1 MALNWDNVATTTK
14 KNTGLNWDKVNT
26 SMANQQAFNIMNQ
39 AIQQGKARS
48 YNDVTSQP
56 TTQMLTHAGVAQQA
70 HDTIAKQ
77 KNEVA
82 KTQPIVGNTQLP
94 NKIQSQE
101 TNNITGFR
109 PTSEQSQY
117 IKKVQ
122 ALGDEDNKDYLN
134 DYLNI
139 MTGRSNQS
147 KYTKNNYTADD
158 YIKYY
163 QDLVNARPELNKKS
177 FWDKA
182 GDKINDVN
190 DFILNKMGGNTAL
203 SFVTGMGEG
212 SGGSA
217 LTKFTMRKI
226 EENVA
231 RADAMEEFKNGEID
245 FSEIDKRKN
254 EILDDLKQGLPDV
267 QYNLN
272 DAYEKMGNHQTARG
286 FGNTAGYV
294 TAGTVATSLGV
305 PAPIA
310 YGTLGAANKYAET
323 DDLGDIAVAGGTN
336 AAFGWLTDKFGGAA
350 NKYLSKIPITKTN
363 VVANAL
369 KNFGSGYVGAGGAS
383 LATGTAEDLYNVA
396 RGREVN
402 YLDTLKQANRSGL
415 VHGTIRGVADTIN
428 DVKQAKAQMQADY
441 KNTAE
446 EVENMR
452 NIVERSDAK
461 NQSQKV
467 KDAVARKYE
476 PRINEAIEKFEDTKY
491 LGQGKTQANLVEQ
504 LKQGNTTPVQVQN
517 TLNTLA
523 LPEQAG
529 NTQNSL
535 ENTQNALYNQTR
547 GDLNGKEGINTD
559 GRIQFEKGAL
569 ESKKTGNGKLRGEDV
584 EKQFQQFI
592 QKSEPVKTTPYQD
605 KVKDIVAN
613 TFNKSLNFVNDD
625 GGFGGGVNPIDNN
638 DLYIT
643 SDSIRQFGNNI
654 PAGHEVFESIIKGDS
669 NIKEDIINPLIEL
682 VQNDNRFGQV
692 MDEYLE
698 YVAPEYREV
707 LKSHPEN
714 IAKEIICDELG
725 FSFNEDKYDLGFEKE
740 NLTGITRYLDYLDNS
755 TKQNV
760 NIALDNIVN
769 EYVKNSNNQSSFSLA
784 ESQPQE
790 GYTRLY
796 RGLSQKYNP
805 NYDKSLM
812 DNSNGYESW
821 TDNYDLAK
829 SYGDNVY
836 YTDIPTNQ
844 ISNSV
849 IDENPNSETYGDRNL
864 IYKNDKPV
872 GINGKSGNEY
882 MLYTDHDNYPNVKYN
897 EVVDNS
903 QPSNIFEETNKM
915 IQDNRAKAVEE
926 GAKTLGLEKANENLS
941 TYKKQMFQNNAN
953 AINDLI
959 KAKSETLAEFDNKI
973 AIKKQ
978 ELAGKKDQ
986 TTKVAQTLRQQI
998 TNLEKRKTDAEA
1010 SFINKIDRLEN
1021 RNATINKLKTQ
1032 VSEDRLPTRQEVKN
1046 KIITDKDIE
1055 SINLDNAKNLSK
1067 FIMNNTTPQRVN
1079 EKIFGKDTATK
1090 INDRFFKPI
1099 KHNEAERI
1107 RFLNK
1112 ERKDIKSWRIKPK
1125 SRESAAVQ
1133 MYGEGEY
1140 VNPETGEKS
1149 AYTLNDLKRE
1159 FPNDWE
1165 KIKNASEQAR
1175 AKYDTYIDEIN
1186 KELNKMGYDSIPKR
1200 NDYFRH
1206 FEQTASLLDTFGIPS
1221 KANALPTDMNGL
1233 TADLRPGKNF
1243 FANALQRKGDKTTY
1257 DAITGIDG
1265 YLEGASKLRYHTE
1278 DIQNLR
1284 TLDDYIRGKYGS
1296 KADLEGL
1303 SKEDFNKRVKQI
1315 QEGHLSEY
1323 ASWLTEY
1330 TNSLAGKKSRLD
1342 RGTEEAFGR
1351 SVYGTLNALKKQVG
1365 SNLTGLNINSALSN
1379 FISAGQGLSST
1390 SKVATVQG
1398 LVDTIKNIFKN
1409 DDFIDKSD
1417 FLTTRFGSDKLSK
1430 TLWEKASDVG
1440 QTFMSA
1446 TDYFTANLITR
1457 SKYHEYLNKGYPEQ
1471 EALEKAGEYADRI
1484 MAGRGLGD
1492 MPNFFNSKTL
1502 GILTQFQLENVN
1514 QFDSMFHDNFTTDR
1528 ASEQTKY
1535 DAKTWNE
1542 KIKSKFAKASPKFY
1556 NGLSATFTLAQ
1567 LFAAGWAFNK
1577 IVKELGGTGGA
1588 FDPIGTIEDL
1598 VKDYQKDGLETA
1610 TKNFVKNVVDDIP
1623 YANLI
1628 TGGGRIPMKDSLPNL
1643 YDLLTGE
1650 STVGKE
1656 LTKLANVLPPTGGGQ
1671 VRKTIQGLKTL
1682 INNGEYGTRNGNE
1695 YAKWLLDLD
1704 KKDVPQKIITSL
1716 KALAFGKYGPEEAKE
1731 YIDSGYKGLT
1741 VTQTNAFKEIKDTG
1755 MLASEFRK
1763 WVDVLDDINPKKVDK
1778 YGKEKVDANAKK
1790 AQLKTALDSPSLS
1803 DEQKKILYEMFYK
1816 ITE

>member
-26 SMANQQAFNIMNQ
+26 SMANKQAFNIMNQ
-39 AIQQGKARS
+39 ATQKGNAKS
-48 YNDVTSQP
+48 YNEVVQQPTSQADLAKQLPEYKINLPGISNTTP
-56 TTQMLTHAGVAQQA
+56 TVQELSKNLNMQESKSRVAKIGDAIVSTLYGLGEKPAKGIANATLGNETGVDMYSKMVYNGMQSDAQQKLLISA
-70 HDTIAKQ
+70 LKRKGYSDEEID
-77 KNEVA
+77 N
-82 KTQPIVGNTQLP
+82 QL
-94 NKIQSQE
+94 QQV
-101 TNNITGFR
+101 TNNAQ
-109 PTSEQSQY
+109 E
-117 IKKVQ
+117 
-122 ALGDEDNKDYLN
+122 
-134 DYLNI
+134 
-139 MTGRSNQS
+139 
-147 KYTKNNYTADD
+147 KN
-158 YIKYY
+158 
-163 QDLVNARPELNKKS
+163 
-177 FWDKA
+177 
-182 GDKINDVN
+182 DKINNRVAEDKKR
-190 DFILNKMGGNTAL
+190 LNKVYEQLDKTLGKNETAKSIGNAIGYLGLAPTTGYGVL
-203 SFVTGMGEG
+203 S
-212 SGGSA
+212 A
-217 LTKFTMRKI
+217 I
-226 EENVA
+226 NA
-231 RADAMEEFKNGEID
+231 RADTEDPLDIAM
-245 FSEIDKRKN
+245 
-254 EILDDLKQGLPDV
+254 
-267 QYNLN
+267 
-272 DAYEKMGNHQTARG
+272 A
-286 FGNTAGYV
+286 
-294 TAGTVATSLGV
+294 AGTG
-305 PAPIA
+305 
-310 YGTLGAANKYAET
+310 E
-323 DDLGDIAVAGGTN
+323 
-336 AAFGWLTDKFGGAA
+336 AFGAISNKFGGLTKGALGKIGATSTNLPA
-350 NKYLSKIPITKTN
+350 NF
-363 VVANAL
+363 L
-369 KNFGSGYVGAGGAS
+369 KNFASGFAGIGGAS
-383 LATGTAEDLYNVA
+383 LTTGTLTDLYNKV
-396 RGREVN
+396 RGRDIN
-402 YLDTLKQANRSGL
+402 YANTLKNAAISGL
-415 VHGTIRGVADTIN
+415 VGGAMQGVTGTIN

-491 LGQGKTQANLVEQ
+491 LGQGKIQANLVEQ

-517 TLNTLA
+517 TINTLA
-523 LPEQAG
+523 LPATKEI
-529 NTQNSL
+529 NNLSEVTETPENSL
-535 ENTQNALYNQTR
+535 AVIDRTELDKLQTPKETWGYRDTEKISGLDDSIKQNGVQEPILIATDRNGNLEIYDGHHRLEIAKKYGIEKVPIKYIGSSDYSLDKPTTPEYNEGIERLGDDDGIYGASKGNRENT
-547 GDLNGKEGINTD
+547 
-559 GRIQFEKGAL
+559 
-569 ESKKTGNGKLRGEDV
+569 
-584 EKQFQQFI
+584 
-592 QKSEPVKTTPYQD
+592 
-605 KVKDIVAN
+605 
-613 TFNKSLNFVNDD
+613 
-625 GGFGGGVNPIDNN
+625 
-638 DLYIT
+638 
-643 SDSIRQFGNNI
+643 
-654 PAGHEVFESIIKGDS
+654 
-669 NIKEDIINPLIEL
+669 
-682 VQNDNRFGQV
+682 
-692 MDEYLE
+692 
-698 YVAPEYREV
+698 
-707 LKSHPEN
+707 
-714 IAKEIICDELG
+714 KEIQNI
-725 FSFNEDKYDLGFEKE
+725 N
-740 NLTGITRYLDYLDNS
+740 RYNS
-755 TKQNV
+755 
-760 NIALDNIVN
+760 DNIIQSEGSGTTRENAEIRTEVPGYNDGPSSRAIYNSDTQGNRIN
-769 EYVKNSNNQSSFSLA
+769 ETKNSNNQSSFSMPENNLQTKYPNINLNKNI
-784 ESQPQE
+784 SQMDGIPAIE
-790 GYTRLY
+790 LEDGSILPITTNDTHVEFIRNN
-796 RGLSQKYNP
+796 GLDVN
-805 NYDKSLM
+805 
-812 DNSNGYESW
+812 
-821 TDNYDLAK
+821 
-829 SYGDNVY
+829 
-836 YTDIPTNQ
+836 DI
-844 ISNSV
+844 
-849 IDENPNSETYGDRNL
+849 
-864 IYKNDKPV
+864 
-872 GINGKSGNEY
+872 KSGGWIGNGIYEPDY
-882 MLYTDHDNYPNVKYN
+882 RSDTNKYV
-897 EVVDNS
+897 EQEKAKQRVAEKRASRKRIAES

-915 IQDNRAKAVEE
+915 IQDNRTKAVEE

-1010 SFINKIDRLEN
+1010 NFINKIDRLEN

-1032 VSEDRLPTRQEVKN
+1032 VSEDRLPTKQEVKN

-1079 EKIFGKDTATK
+1079 EKIFDKDTAAK
-1090 INDRFFKPI
+1090 INDKFFKPI

-1112 ERKDIKSWRIKPK
+1112 EREDIKSWGIEPK

-1133 MYGEGEY
+1133 MYGEREY

-1303 SKEDFNKRVKQI
+1303 SKEEFNKRVKQI

-1398 LVDTIKNIFKN
+1398 LVDTIKNVFKN

-1755 MLASEFRK
+1755 MSASEFRK